1 MSSKYQRAPRTILP
15 EDFQLS
21 NYESI
26 APYVEKLLNEE
37 PKGLEELLK
46 WIQYNE
52 ELEAFIGEEM
62 AWRYINY
69 TRHTDDE
76 KYVDAY
82 SFFVKEIQPKLVKAA
97 NEYNK
102 ALVGHSQFKELP
114 DDPLVN
120 FKKKS
125 QLAID
130 LFREKNIELGV
141 KQTNLAQKY
150 ATITGALSIEHNGE
164 ELTMQQAGKMLL
176 QQNRELRKEIFD
188 KTVERR
194 ATERAGLNEIF
205 DELVSLRTE
214 EAKNCGFDNYRD
226 FKHTSL
232 GRFDYT
238 VKDVLD
244 FHDAIEKI
252 AVPIQKEILETRRKR
267 MGLEELRPYDLQLN
281 VYGDQP
287 LKPFKDGEEL
297 LSKAIECF
305 ERLDPFFGETLKTM
319 KSKGFL
325 DLESRKGKASGGYNY
340 PLDEHGIPFIF
351 MNASG
356 SMRDVTTM
364 VHEGGHAVH
373 SMLSRDIA
381 YTSLKHCP
389 SEVAELAS
397 MSMELISMDHWG
409 VFFDNEKDLTRAK
422 IEQLE
427 GVLDVLPWIAIV
439 DKFQHWVYTN
449 PNHTVEERD
458 QAWTDTFY
466 TFNSRA
472 TNYSGYED
480 HLKSLWHKQLHVF
493 EVPFYYIEYAIAQ
506 LGAIAIWKNYKEKPE
521 QALKQYKEA
530 LALGYTK
537 PIHEIYAKAGIEFNF
552 GEAYVKDLLGFVKD
566 EMDSL
571 IERYE
576 SFQEATT

>member
-1 MSSKYQRAPRTILP
+1 MSSKYSRAPRSVLP

-21 NYESI
+21 DYSSI
-26 APYVEKLLNEE
+26 APYVEKLLKEE
-37 PKGLEELLK
+37 PEGLDELLK
-46 WIQYNE
+46 WIRHNE

-69 TRHTDDE
+69 TRHTDNE

-102 ALVGHSQFKELP
+102 ALVSHAQFNELP
-114 DDPLVN
+114 DDPLIN

-125 QLAID
+125 KLAID
-130 LFREKNIELGV
+130 LYREENIELGV

-150 ATITGALSIEHNGE
+150 ASITGALSIEHNGE

-176 QQNRELRKEIFD
+176 QTDRALRKEIFE

-194 ATERAGLNEIF
+194 ATEREGLNEIF
-205 DELVSLRTE
+205 DQLVSLRTE

-232 GRFDYT
+232 ARFDYT
-238 VKDVLD
+238 VEDVLD
-244 FHDAIEKI
+244 FHKAIEKI
-252 AVPIQKEILETRRKR
+252 AVPIQKEILETRKKR

-297 LSKAIECF
+297 LTKAIECF

-319 KSKGFL
+319 KAKGFL

-397 MSMELISMDHWG
+397 MSMELISMDHWD
-409 VFFDNEKDLTRAK
+409 VFFDSEKDLTRAK

-439 DKFQHWVYTN
+439 DKFQHWVYTH
-449 PNHTVEERD
+449 PNHTAEERD
-458 QAWTDTFY
+458 EAWTKTFY

-537 PIHEIYAKAGIEFNF
+537 TIHEIYTTAGIEFNF
-552 GEAYVKDLLGFVKD
+552 GEDYVKDLLAFVKG
-566 EMDSL
+566 EMDYL
-571 IERYE
+571 IKKYE
-576 SFQEATT
+576 SFQEAAK